1 MDKHLAKT
9 FQLTVCNKEGNVTLQ
24 GFLALWSMTTL
35 LDYKKTLHYLAYLG
49 FEDVPKALSITRG
62 RKADIKKKS
71 ISRNVFHGYVFGSPG
86 CGKSTFLNGLL
97 GKPFEV
103 ELPSTVGTRNAVN
116 AVYLADGSEK
126 YLVLSE
132 FENEEDIYQSKEKM
146 DQCDLVVFLY
156 DCSDAK
162 SFSHVAKIHNLL
174 IEGSYNLPIVFFATK
189 SDLEAEKQSYEITPQ
204 KFCANLA
211 MLPPKPISIK
221 SGVEPDLYNGLVQ
234 LVHQHYSSSSH
245 WALFIGVGVVVT
257 LIAGGLIYW
266 KFKKN

>member
-1 MDKHLAKT
+1 
-9 FQLTVCNKEGNVTLQ
+9 
-24 GFLALWSMTTL
+24 
-35 LDYKKTLHYLAYLG
+35 
-49 FEDVPKALSITRG
+49 
-62 RKADIKKKS
+62 
-71 ISRNVFHGYVFGSPG
+71 
-86 CGKSTFLNGLL
+86 LNGLL

-103 ELPSTVGTRNAVN
+103 ELPSTTGTKNVVN

-162 SFSHVAKIHNLL
+162 SFSHVAKIHETLL
-174 IEGSYNLPIVFFATK
+174 EGSYNLPTVYFATK
-189 SDLEAEKQSYEITPQ
+189 SELEAETQSFETTPQ
-204 KFCANLA
+204 KFCATYGLV
-211 MLPPKPISIK
+211 PPKPISIK

-234 LVHQHYSSSSH
+234 LIHHHYSSSSH

-257 LIAGGLIYW
+257 LLAGGLIYW
-266 KFKKN
+266 KLKKN